1 MTIRLP
7 PTIFRGMQRKAP
19 LERHIVARVMAQG
32 RALGYWVTKYH
43 GNAFTM
49 SGVPDVLAIKDGRA
63 CWLECKRP
71 GEKPTLIQTLRM
83 EELRTAGC
91 PVAVVTSA
99 DEARAFL
106 EGIG

>member
-1 MTIRLP
+1 
-7 PTIFRGMQRKAP
+7 MQRKPP
-19 LERHIVARVMAQG
+19 LEKHIVARVMAQG

-71 GEKPTLIQTLRM
+71 GEQPTKIQELRM
-83 EELRTAGC
+83 QELRAAGC
-91 PVAVVTSA
+91 AVAVVTSA

-106 EGIG
+106 ESFA

>member
-1 MTIRLP
+1 
-7 PTIFRGMQRKAP
+7 MQRKAP
-19 LERHIVARVMAQG
+19 LEKTIVAKVMAQG
-32 RALGYWVTKYH
+32 RASGFWMTKFH

-71 GEKPTLIQTLRM
+71 GQKPTPIQELRM
-83 EELRTAGC
+83 KELIAAGC

-99 DEARAFL
+99 EEARVFL
-106 EGIG
+106 EGIK

>member
-1 MTIRLP
+1 
-7 PTIFRGMQRKAP
+7 MQRKAP
-19 LERHIVARVMAQG
+19 LEKTIVAKVMAQG

-71 GEKPTLIQTLRM
+71 GEKPTPIQMLRM
-83 EELRTAGC
+83 KELQAAGC

-99 DEARAFL
+99 DEARTFL
-106 EGIG
+106 EKLS

>member
-1 MTIRLP
+1 
-7 PTIFRGMQRKAP
+7 MQRKSP
-19 LERHIVARVMAQG
+19 LEKNIVARVMAQG

-71 GEKPTLIQTLRM
+71 GQQPTPIQILRM
-83 EELRTAGC
+83 KELREAGC

-106 EGIG
+106 ESVS